1 MSQPRLFCFG
11 LGFSATAVARRL
23 LGEGWQVAG
32 SSRDEAGLARIAE
45 LGAAAYCFDEAHPL
59 DSQALAGSSHLLIS
73 IAPGVDGDVVLAA
86 HGDDLAAL
94 ASLEWVGYI
103 SSTAVYGDRQ
113 GGLAS
118 ESDAVAPVSRRG
130 RRRAAAEA
138 AWLRFGESA
147 GKAVQIFRA
156 AGIYGPGRS
165 AFDQIASGQARRID
179 KPGQTFSRIHRDDLA
194 AAVRAAIGAPRPG
207 AITNLCDDEPAP
219 SAEVLAHACDLLGR
233 EPPPLIPFSEAQAGM
248 SAMAREFWSDNRRID
263 NRRLHDELGIELA
276 YPSYREGLAAI
287 LAA

>member
-23 LGEGWQVAG
+23 LDEGWHVAG
-32 SSRDEAGLARIAE
+32 SSRDEAGCARIAA
-45 LGAAAYCFDEAHPL
+45 LGATAYRFDEAHPL
-59 DSQALAGSSHLLIS
+59 DAQALAGSTHLLMS
-73 IAPGVDGDVVLAA
+73 IAPGAHGDVVLAA
-86 HGDDLAAL
+86 HGDALAAL
-94 ASLEWVGYI
+94 ASLEWIGYI
-103 SSTAVYGDRQ
+103 SSTAVYGDRA

-138 AWLRFGESA
+138 AWLRLGESA
-147 GKAVQIFRA
+147 GIAVQIFRA

-165 AFDQIASGQARRID
+165 AFDQVRSGQARRID

-194 AAVRAAIGAPRPG
+194 AAVAASIAAPRPG

-219 SAEVLAHACDLLGR
+219 SAEVLAHACTLLDQ
-233 EPPPLIPFSEAQAGM
+233 EPPPLVPFSEAEAGM
-248 SAMAREFWSDNRRID
+248 SAMAKEFWSDNRRID
-263 NRRLHDELGIELA
+263 NRRMHNELGIALS

-287 LAA
+287 LGG